1 MSELS
6 GLPAVP
12 GLAGPGEP
20 VPNELRILAS
30 QENLG
35 GLKSVHRPA
44 TRIAK
49 LTLKQARVFL
59 YERGLVLADG
69 HGSFGLF
76 RWDQVS
82 VTARGVGFQVTRQ
95 DGVGFRLTRHWSD
108 FETLGRRLGQLA
120 AGG

>member
-1 MSELS
+1 MSDLS
-6 GLPAVP
+6 GLPGPV
-12 GLAGPGEP
+12 GVSGPGEP

-59 YERGLVLADG
+59 YEHGLVLSDG
-69 HGSFGLF
+69 HGSLGLF

-82 VTARGVGFQVTRQ
+82 VAARGVGFQVTRQ

-108 FETLGRRLGQLA
+108 FETLGRRLAELA
-120 AGG
+120 SAG

>member
-1 MSELS
+1 MSDLS
-6 GLPAVP
+6 GLP
-12 GLAGPGEP
+12 GLSGPSEP

-59 YERGLVLADG
+59 YDQGLVLWDG
-69 HGSFGLF
+69 HGSLGLF

-82 VTARGVGFQVTRQ
+82 VTARGVGFQVTRR
-95 DGVGFRLTRHWSD
+95 DGVGFRLTRHWSE
-108 FETLGRRLGQLA
+108 FELLGRRLEQLVA
-120 AGG
+120 QG